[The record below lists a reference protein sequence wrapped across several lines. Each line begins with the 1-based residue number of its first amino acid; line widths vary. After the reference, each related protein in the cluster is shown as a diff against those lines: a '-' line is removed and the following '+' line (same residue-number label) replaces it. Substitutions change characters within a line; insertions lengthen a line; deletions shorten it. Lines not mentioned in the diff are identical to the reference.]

1 MRHLSWSSLPV
12 LLVVAA
18 CGGPEV
24 ASVPPVAPVFKPVP
38 EEGFHQEEEDTKSTP
53 AAATDAKGD
62 EGGDAEDKP
71 SAEEPKVDPAPA
83 PAPTK
88 PGATPAKPGAAAPA
102 KPGAAPVPPAKPPL
116 AKPPLAKPPVAKPAA
131 PPPPAAPKK

>member
-12 LLVVAA
+12 LFVVAA
-18 CGGPEV
+18 CGGQEV

-88 PGATPAKPGAAAPA
+88 PGAAAPAKPGAAPPA
-102 KPGAAPVPPAKPPL
+102 KPGAAPVPPAKPPV
-116 AKPPLAKPPVAKPAA
+116 AKPPVAKPAA